1 MRWWFGGESFM
12 ARLIIERDAFGLVG
26 SGDSSQSSAAS
37 FACWSVSS
45 LPRMSTWP
53 GTQGFVTFPLLVH
66 RSCLMVPVPADSF

>member
-1 MRWWFGGESFM
+1 MRWLFGGESLM
-12 ARLIIERDAFGLVG
+12 ARLLIERNAFRLVG

-53 GTQGFVTFPLLVH
+53 EIQAFVAPPLLVL
-66 RSCLMVPVPADSF
+66 RSCLMVSVSVDSF